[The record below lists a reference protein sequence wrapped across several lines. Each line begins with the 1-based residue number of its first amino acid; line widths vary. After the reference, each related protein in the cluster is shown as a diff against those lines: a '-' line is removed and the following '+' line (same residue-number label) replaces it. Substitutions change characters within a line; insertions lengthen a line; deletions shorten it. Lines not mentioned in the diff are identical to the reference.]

1 MKKAAD
7 IFYKI
12 GRILTYVGIGV
23 FAALTICGV
32 IVTIVGAVGMATE
45 PDDQY
50 AEYASF
56 LMYVGIDLIAVDI
69 VLTAVYI
76 AMAIV
81 MNIAKRRM
89 AADPANN
96 GPHILMVVFGA
107 ISGNSC
113 FIAAGV
119 LSIIDIARNDDSDVP
134 TTAEAPVEAEEN
146 KDFE

>member
-23 FAALTICGV
+23 FAVLALCGI
-32 IVTIVGAVGMATE
+32 IVTAVGAAGMATE

-50 AEYASF
+50 AEYASY
-56 LMYVGIDLIAVDI
+56 LMYVGIDLIAVGI
-69 VLTAVYI
+69 VLTAVYV

-89 AADPANN
+89 AADPTNN

-119 LSIIDIARNDDSDVP
+119 LSIIDIARHDDSDVP
-134 TTAEAPVEAEEN
+134 TTAE
-146 KDFE
+146 

>member
-1 MKKAAD
+1 MRKAAD

-23 FAALTICGV
+23 FAVLALCG
-32 IVTIVGAVGMATE
+32 IIITAVGAVGMTTE
-45 PDDQY
+45 PDDTY
-50 AEYASF
+50 AEYASY
-56 LMYVGIDLIAVDI
+56 LMYVGIDLIAVGI
-69 VLTAVYI
+69 VFTAVYVP
-76 AMAIV
+76 MAIV

-107 ISGNSC
+107 ISGNYC
-113 FIAAGV
+113 FIAGGV
-119 LSIIDIARNDDSDVP
+119 LSIIDIARHNDSDVQ
-134 TTAEAPVEAEEN
+134 TTAEEPFEAEEK